1 MELAGEQATAAG
13 SPLIADV
20 PPGKPAVVTADG
32 SRQVTYGEL
41 EARSRQVARL
51 LASLGVGVGDHV
63 AIMLA
68 NRPEYFEIAWGA
80 QRAGTYWTPVN
91 WHLTAEEA
99 AYIVADCGASVVF
112 ASPETAEAAAR
123 LPGVRVL
130 VTGDRAKA
138 AAGSDPSDAPSQ
150 PGGLASY
157 EAAIAGLSTEPI
169 AAEVEGS
176 TVFYSSGTTGR
187 PKGIKRAAEFPPFG
201 TGLALDTV
209 MNLVYGFGPDS
220 VYLCPGPLYHAAPLG
235 FSMGTHR
242 NGGTVV
248 LMDRFDPS
256 GSLRAIEAHQVTH
269 VQFVPTHFVRLLRL
283 PQPER
288 RGHGLGTLQRVIH
301 AAAPCPADVKR
312 QMIDWL
318 GPVIWEYY
326 AGSEGNGMTVIDTP
340 GWLSHP
346 GSVGRAISGAVHI
359 VDESGRELPPGQ
371 DGLIYFEGT
380 AFEYHNDPAKTAGS
394 RDERGWSTLGDI
406 GHLDADG
413 FLYLSDRRTD
423 LIISG
428 GVNLYPREIEE
439 ALIGHPAVADVAVI
453 GLPDPEMGQ
462 SVLAIVQPAADT
474 ADTAGATADGAA
486 AGSPELAAELIAY
499 CRSHLASFK
508 CPRSIEFVTALPRT
522 PTGKLL
528 RRQLRAEREAG

>member
-1 MELAGEQATAAG
+1 MELAGEQATAAS

-20 PPGKPAVVTADG
+20 PPGKSAVIMADG
-32 SRQVTYGEL
+32 SRPVTYGEL

-51 LASLGVGVGDHV
+51 LASLGVRVGDHV
-63 AIMLA
+63 AIMMA

-123 LPGVRVL
+123 LPGVKVFL
-130 VTGDRAKA
+130 TGDEQTEL
-138 AAGSDPSDAPSQ
+138 AGVADRSGEAGQ
-150 PGGLASY
+150 PGLASY
-157 EAAIAGLSTEPI
+157 EAAIAGFSAAPI
-169 AAEVEGS
+169 DAEVEGS

-187 PKGIKRAAEFPPFG
+187 PKGIKRAAEFAPFG
-201 TGLALDTV
+201 TGLALDQV

-235 FSMGTHR
+235 FSMGTQR

-248 LMDRFDPS
+248 LMDRFDPA
-256 GSLRAIEAHQVTH
+256 GCLRAIETHQVTH
-269 VQFVPTHFVRLLRL
+269 VQFVPTHFVRMLRL
-283 PQPER
+283 PEPER
-288 RGHGLGTLQRVIH
+288 RRFDLGTLRLVIH
-301 AAAPCPADVKR
+301 AAAPCPPEVKR

-340 GWLSHP
+340 GWLAHP
-346 GSVGRAISGAVHI
+346 GSVGRSISAAVHI
-359 VDESGRELPPGQ
+359 VDESGGELPAGQ

-380 AFEYHNDPAKTAGS
+380 AFEYHNDPVKTAGV

-406 GHLDADG
+406 GHLDAEG

-462 SVLAIVQPAADT
+462 SVLAIVQPSEE
-474 ADTAGATADGAA
+474 A

-499 CRSHLASFK
+499 CRGRLAAFK
-508 CPRSIEFVTALPRT
+508 CPRSVEFVATLPRT

-528 RRQLRAEREAG
+528 RRQLRAERHPG

>member
-1 MELAGEQATAAG
+1 MELAGEQANTAG

-20 PPGKPAVVTADG
+20 PPGKPAVIMADG
-32 SRQVTYGEL
+32 SGRVTYGEL

-51 LASLGVGVGDHV
+51 LASLGLRVGDHV

-91 WHLTAEEA
+91 WHLTAQEA

-112 ASPETAEAAAR
+112 ASPETAQAAAR
-123 LPGVRVL
+123 LPGVRVF
-130 VTGDRAKA
+130 VTGDAPTGLPGHPGHSGA
-138 AAGSDPSDAPSQ
+138 PAGHGP
-150 PGGLASY
+150 ASY
-157 EAAIAGLSTEPI
+157 EAAIARFSAEPI
-169 AAEVEGS
+169 DAELEGS
-176 TVFYSSGTTGR
+176 TIFYSSGTTGR

-201 TGLALDTV
+201 TGLALDQV

-242 NGGTVV
+242 NGGTIV
-248 LMDRFDPS
+248 LMDRFDPA
-256 GSLRAIEAHQVTH
+256 GCLRAIEAHQVTH

-283 PQPER
+283 PEPER
-288 RGHGLGTLQRVIH
+288 RGFDLATLRRVIH
-301 AAAPCPADVKR
+301 AAAPCPPEVKR

-346 GSVGRAISGAVHI
+346 GSVGRSLSAAVHI
-359 VDESGRELPPGQ
+359 VDERGCELPAGQ

-406 GHLDADG
+406 GHLDAEG

-439 ALIGHPAVADVAVI
+439 ALIGHPSVADVAVI

-462 SVLAIVQPAADT
+462 SVLAIVQPSAQ
-474 ADTAGATADGAA
+474 A

-499 CRSHLASFK
+499 CRGRLAAFK
-508 CPRSIEFVTALPRT
+508 CPRSVEFVTVLPRT

-528 RRQLRAEREAG
+528 RRQLRAERHPG

>member
-1 MELAGEQATAAG
+1 MEFAGEQATAAG

-20 PPGKPAVVTADG
+20 PPGKPAVIMADG
-32 SRQVTYGEL
+32 SRPVTYGEL

-51 LASLGVGVGDHV
+51 LASLGLRVGDHV

-123 LPGVRVL
+123 LPGVLVF
-130 VTGDRAKA
+130 VTGDDQTAFPVGTEFPGRPGHSG
-138 AAGSDPSDAPSQ
+138 AAGHP
-150 PGGLASY
+150 GLASY
-157 EAAIAGLSTEPI
+157 EAAIAGFSAEPI
-169 AAEVEGS
+169 DAEVEGS

-201 TGLALDTV
+201 TGLALDQV
-209 MNLVYGFGPDS
+209 MHLVYGFGTDS

-248 LMDRFDPS
+248 LMDRFDPA
-256 GSLRAIEAHQVTH
+256 GCLRAIEAHQVTH
-269 VQFVPTHFVRLLRL
+269 AQFVPTHFVRMLRL
-283 PQPER
+283 PEQDR
-288 RGHGLGTLQRVIH
+288 RGFDLGTLRRVIH
-301 AAAPCPADVKR
+301 AAAPCPAEVKR
-312 QMIDWL
+312 QMVDWL

-340 GWLSHP
+340 DWLSHP
-346 GSVGRAISGAVHI
+346 GSVGRGISAAVHI
-359 VDESGRELPPGQ
+359 VDERGRELPAGQ
-371 DGLIYFEGT
+371 DGLIYFEGA

-453 GLPDPEMGQ
+453 GLPHPEMGQ
-462 SVLAIVQPAADT
+462 SVLAVVQPS
-474 ADTAGATADGAA
+474 GQA
-486 AGSPELAAELIAY
+486 AGSPELAAVLIAH
-499 CRSHLASFK
+499 CRSRLAAFK
-508 CPRSIEFVTALPRT
+508 CPRSVEFVAALPRT

-528 RRQLRAEREAG
+528 RRQLRAERHPSTEG

>member
-1 MELAGEQATAAG
+1 MELAGEQATPAG

-20 PPGKPAVVTADG
+20 PPGKAAVIMADG
-32 SRQVTYGEL
+32 SGQVTYGEL

-51 LASLGVGVGDHV
+51 LASLGVRVGNHV
-63 AIMLA
+63 AVMLA

-99 AYIVADCGASVVF
+99 AYIVADCGAGVVF
-112 ASPETAEAAAR
+112 ASPETAQAAAR
-123 LPGVRVL
+123 LPGVTVF
-130 VTGDRAKA
+130 VTGDDEAGPATAGLSA
-138 AAGSDPSDAPSQ
+138 A
-150 PGGLASY
+150 PGHGGVASY
-157 EAAIAGLSTEPI
+157 EAAIAGFSAEPI
-169 AAEVEGS
+169 DAEVEGS

-201 TGLALDTV
+201 TGLALDQV

-235 FSMGTHR
+235 FSMGTQR

-248 LMDRFDPS
+248 LMDRFDPA
-256 GSLRAIEAHQVTH
+256 GCLRAIEAHRVTH
-269 VQFVPTHFVRLLRL
+269 AQFVPTHFVRLLRL
-283 PQPER
+283 PEAER
-288 RGHGLGTLQRVIH
+288 RGFDLGSLHRVIH
-301 AAAPCPADVKR
+301 AAAPCPPEVKQ

-340 GWLSHP
+340 DWLSHP
-346 GSVGRAISGAVHI
+346 GSVGRSLSAALHI
-359 VDESGRELPPGQ
+359 VDESGCELPAGQ
-371 DGLIYFEGT
+371 DGLIFFEGT
-380 AFEYHNDPAKTAGS
+380 AFEYHNDAAKTAGS

-406 GHLDADG
+406 GHVDADG

-428 GVNLYPREIEE
+428 GVNLYPKEIEE
-439 ALIGHPAVADVAVI
+439 ALMGHPAVGDVAVI

-462 SVLAIVQPAADT
+462 TVLAIVQPS
-474 ADTAGATADGAA
+474 GQA

-499 CRSHLASFK
+499 CRSRLAAFK
-508 CPRSIEFVTALPRT
+508 CPRSVEFVAALPRT

-528 RRQLRAEREAG
+528 RRQLRAERQPG

>member
-13 SPLIADV
+13 SRLIADV
-20 PPGKPAVVTADG
+20 PPGKPAVIMADG
-32 SRQVTYGEL
+32 SGQVTYGEL
-41 EARSRQVARL
+41 EARSRRVARL
-51 LASLGVGVGDHV
+51 LASLGLRVGDHV

-91 WHLTAEEA
+91 WHLTADEA

-123 LPGVRVL
+123 LPGVRVF
-130 VTGDRAKA
+130 VTGD
-138 AAGSDPSDAPSQ
+138 GHP
-150 PGGLASY
+150 GLASY
-157 EAAIAGLSTEPI
+157 EAAIAGLSAEPI
-169 AAEVEGS
+169 DAEVEGS

-201 TGLALDTV
+201 TGLALDQV

-235 FSMGTHR
+235 FSMGTQR

-248 LMDRFDPS
+248 LMDRFDPA
-256 GSLRAIEAHQVTH
+256 GCLRAIEAHQVTH
-269 VQFVPTHFVRLLRL
+269 VQFVPTHFVRMLRL
-283 PQPER
+283 PEPER
-288 RGHGLGTLQRVIH
+288 RGFDLGTLRRVIH
-301 AAAPCPADVKR
+301 AAAPCPVEVKQ

-318 GPVIWEYY
+318 GPVISEYY

-340 GWLSHP
+340 DWLSHP
-346 GSVGRAISGAVHI
+346 GSVGRSISAAVHI
-359 VDESGRELPPGQ
+359 VDERGRELPAGQ

-406 GHLDADG
+406 GHVDADG

-462 SVLAIVQPAADT
+462 SVLAVVQPS
-474 ADTAGATADGAA
+474 GQA

-499 CRSHLASFK
+499 CRGRLAAFK
-508 CPRSIEFVTALPRT
+508 CPRSVEFVATLPRT

-528 RRQLRAEREAG
+528 RRQLRAERHPG

>member
-20 PPGKPAVVTADG
+20 PPGKPAVIMADG
-32 SRQVTYGEL
+32 SGQVTYGEL

-51 LASLGVGVGDHV
+51 LARLGLGVGDHV

-91 WHLTAEEA
+91 WHLTADEA

-112 ASPETAEAAAR
+112 ASPETAQAAAR
-123 LPGVRVL
+123 LADVTVF
-130 VTGDRAKA
+130 VTGDDRTEFPGGPEFRGPDLA
-138 AAGSDPSDAPSQ
+138 AAPGQ
-150 PGGLASY
+150 PGLASY
-157 EAAIAGLSTEPI
+157 EAAIAGLSAAPI
-169 AAEVEGS
+169 EGEVEGS

-187 PKGIKRAAEFPPFG
+187 PKGIRRAAEFPPFG
-201 TGLALDTV
+201 TGLALDQV

-248 LMDRFDPS
+248 LMDRFDPA
-256 GSLRAIEAHQVTH
+256 GCLRAIEARQVTH

-283 PQPER
+283 PEAER
-288 RGHGLGTLQRVIH
+288 RGFDLGTLQRVIH
-301 AAAPCPADVKR
+301 AAAPCPAEVKQ

-346 GSVGRAISGAVHI
+346 GSVGRSLSAALHI
-359 VDESGRELPPGQ
+359 VDEGGRELPAGE

-380 AFEYHNDPAKTAGS
+380 AFEYHNDPGKTAGS

-406 GHLDADG
+406 GHLDAEG

-439 ALIGHPAVADVAVI
+439 ALIGHPGVADVAVI

-462 SVLAIVQPAADT
+462 SVLAIVQPSGD
-474 ADTAGATADGAA
+474 A
-486 AGSPELAAELIAY
+486 AGSPELAAELIAF
-499 CRSHLASFK
+499 CRSRLAAFK
-508 CPRSIEFVTALPRT
+508 CPRSVEFVAELPRT

-528 RRQLRAEREAG
+528 RRQLRAERNPG

>member
-20 PPGKPAVVTADG
+20 PADKPAVIMADG
-32 SRQVTYGEL
+32 SRPVTYGEL

-51 LASLGVGVGDHV
+51 LASLGVRVGDHV

-112 ASPETAEAAAR
+112 ASPETVEAAAR
-123 LPGVRVL
+123 LPGVRVF
-130 VTGDRAKA
+130 VTGDVHSEFPG
-138 AAGSDPSDAPSQ
+138 GSGRSDAA
-150 PGGLASY
+150 GLASY
-157 EAAIAGLSTEPI
+157 EAATAGLSAEPI
-169 AAEVEGS
+169 DAEVEGS

-201 TGLALDTV
+201 TGLALDQV

-235 FSMGTHR
+235 FSMGTQR

-248 LMDRFDPS
+248 LMDRFDPA
-256 GSLRAIEAHQVTH
+256 GCLRAIEAHRVTH
-269 VQFVPTHFVRLLRL
+269 VQFVPTHFVRMLRL
-283 PQPER
+283 PEPER
-288 RGHGLGTLQRVIH
+288 RAFDLGTLHRVIH
-301 AAAPCPADVKR
+301 AAAPCPAEVKR
-312 QMIDWL
+312 RMIDWL

-346 GSVGRAISGAVHI
+346 GSVGRSISAAVHI
-359 VDESGRELPPGQ
+359 VDEQGCELPAGQ

-406 GHLDADG
+406 GHVDADG

-462 SVLAIVQPAADT
+462 SVLAIVQPS
-474 ADTAGATADGAA
+474 GQAT
-486 AGSPELAAELIAY
+486 GSPELAAELIAY
-499 CRSHLASFK
+499 CRGRLASFK
-508 CPRSIEFVTALPRT
+508 CPRSVEFVAALPRT

-528 RRQLRAEREAG
+528 RRQLRAERHPG

>member
-1 MELAGEQATAAG
+1 MLRSLSDALRDSQLSEGDQMELAGEQADAASAALEAAER
-13 SPLIADV
+13 SPVIADV
-20 PPGKPAVVTADG
+20 PPGKPAVIMADG
-32 SRQVTYGEL
+32 SGLVTYGEL

-51 LASLGVGVGDHV
+51 LASLGVRSADHV

-99 AYIVADCGASVVF
+99 AYIVADSGATVLF
-112 ASPETAEAAAR
+112 ASPETAEVAAR
-123 LPGVRVL
+123 MPGVQVFVTGGERPDLPGV
-130 VTGDRAKA
+130 
-138 AAGSDPSDAPSQ
+138 
-150 PGGLASY
+150 ASY
-157 EAAIAGLSTEPI
+157 EAAIAGLSAEPI
-169 AAEVEGS
+169 EPGPDGAEVEGS

-187 PKGIKRAAEFPPFG
+187 PKGIMRAAEFPPFG
-201 TGLALDTV
+201 AGVPLDLV
-209 MNLVYGFGPDS
+209 MRLVFGFGPDS

-242 NGGTVV
+242 AGGTVV
-248 LMDRFDPS
+248 LMDRFDPA
-256 GSLRAIEAHQVTH
+256 GCLRAIEAHRVTH
-269 VQFVPTHFVRLLRL
+269 VQFVPPHFVRLLRL
-283 PQPER
+283 PEPVR
-288 RGHGLGTLQRVIH
+288 RGFNLGSLNRVIH
-301 AAAPCPADVKR
+301 AAAPCPPEVKR

-318 GPVIWEYY
+318 GPVLWEYY

-340 GWLSHP
+340 DWLSHP
-346 GSVGRAISGAVHI
+346 GSVGRSLSAALHI
-359 VDESGRELPPGQ
+359 VDERGGELPAGE

-380 AFEYHNDPAKTAGS
+380 AFEYHNDPDKTAGS

-462 SVLAIVQPAADT
+462 SVLAVVQPSAP
-474 ADTAGATADGAA
+474 A
-486 AGSPELAAELIAY
+486 AGSPRLAAERIGTS
-499 CRSHLASFK
+499 RRR
-508 CPRSIEFVTALPRT
+508 PT
-522 PTGKLL
+522 PS
-528 RRQLRAEREAG
+528 

>member
-13 SPLIADV
+13 SPLIADA
-20 PPGKPAVVTADG
+20 PPGKPAVIMADG

-51 LASLGVGVGDHV
+51 LAGLGVGVGDHV

-123 LPGVRVL
+123 LPGVRVF
-130 VTGDRAKA
+130 VTGDDRAP
-138 AAGSDPSDAPSQ
+138 AAGRADQPAAP
-150 PGGLASY
+150 GLASY
-157 EAAIAGLSTEPI
+157 EEAIAGLPAEPI
-169 AAEVEGS
+169 AGEVEGS

-201 TGLALDTV
+201 TGLALDAV
-209 MNLVYGFGPDS
+209 MSLVYGFGPDS

-248 LMDRFDPS
+248 LMDRFDPA
-256 GSLRAIEAHQVTH
+256 GSLRAIEARQVTH

-283 PQPER
+283 PEPER
-288 RGHGLGTLQRVIH
+288 RRHDLGTLRLVIH

-318 GPVIWEYY
+318 GPLIWEYY

-340 GWLSHP
+340 DWLTHP
-346 GSVGRAISGAVHI
+346 GSVGRALSGAMHI
-359 VDESGRELPPGQ
+359 VDESGRELPAGQ

-406 GHLDADG
+406 GRLDAEG

-462 SVLAIVQPAADT
+462 SVLAVVQPSEP
-474 ADTAGATADGAA
+474 G
-486 AGSPELAAELIAY
+486 AGSPELAAELIEY
-499 CRSHLASFK
+499 CRGRLAGFK
-508 CPRSIEFVTALPRT
+508 CPRSVEFVGALPRT

-528 RRQLRAEREAG
+528 RRQLRAERHPG

>member
-20 PPGKPAVVTADG
+20 PPGKAAVIMADG
-32 SRQVTYGEL
+32 SRQLTYGEL

-51 LASLGVGVGDHV
+51 LASLGVRVGDHV
-63 AIMLA
+63 AVMLG

-91 WHLTAEEA
+91 WHLTAAEA

-123 LPGVRVL
+123 LPGVTVF
-130 VTGDRAKA
+130 VTGDGETASRHGAT
-138 AAGSDPSDAPSQ
+138 PEDAPGHSA
-150 PGGLASY
+150 LASY
-157 EAAIAGLSTEPI
+157 EAAIAGFSAEPI
-169 AAEVEGS
+169 DAEVEGS

-187 PKGIKRAAEFPPFG
+187 PKGIKRAAEFAPFG
-201 TGLALDTV
+201 TGLALDQV

-248 LMDRFDPS
+248 LMDRFDPL
-256 GSLRAIEAHQVTH
+256 GCLRAIDRHQVTH
-269 VQFVPTHFVRLLRL
+269 AQFVPTHFVRMLRL
-283 PQPER
+283 PEAER
-288 RGHGLGTLQRVIH
+288 RGFDLGSLRRVIH
-301 AAAPCPADVKR
+301 AAAPCPPEVKQ

-340 GWLSHP
+340 DWLSHP
-346 GSVGRAISGAVHI
+346 GSVGRSLSAALHI
-359 VDESGRELPPGQ
+359 VDERGQELPTGQ

-380 AFEYHNDPAKTAGS
+380 AFEYHNDPGKTASS

-439 ALIGHPAVADVAVI
+439 ALIGHPAVADAAVI

-462 SVLAIVQPAADT
+462 SVLAIVQPSGETT
-474 ADTAGATADGAA
+474 A
-486 AGSPELAAELIAY
+486 SPELAAELIGY
-499 CRSHLASFK
+499 CRDRLAAFK
-508 CPRSIEFVTALPRT
+508 CPRSVEFVAALPRT

-528 RRQLRAEREAG
+528 RRQLRAERQPG